1 MSDDVVA
8 RRIEEIEHYTGPGAL
23 PGIRFHP
30 AGRVLGV
37 SAWGMNALEIDA
49 GCTSY
54 PEHDHA
60 ADGQEEVYAVLR
72 GSGTLEAGETRIAL
86 EPGSLVRVGP
96 RQKRKIVPGPQGIT
110 VLAIGATP
118 GKAYERHH

>member
-1 MSDDVVA
+1 
-8 RRIEEIEHYTGPGAL
+8 
-23 PGIRFHP
+23 
-30 AGRVLGV
+30 
-37 SAWGMNALEIDA
+37 MNALEIEA

-60 ADGQEEVYAVLR
+60 RDGQEEVYAVLR
-72 GSGTLEAGETRIAL
+72 GSGTLEAGEARIAL
-86 EPGSLVRVGP
+86 VPGVLVRVGP
-96 RQKRKIVPGPQGIT
+96 KQTRKIVPGPEGIT